1 MIIGTC
7 PKSWID
13 TGVWRMLSNL
23 EHVVPSLYKFCP
35 GTVPPVPDDQR
46 GGLVLLAGYSPTD
59 QLWTALKQK
68 GMSLGMLY
76 CSDILQAYI
85 VPQTNPLVGDLAPL
99 LHYIELLERDQLD
112 YLFVTSQSL
121 CNVLRDGR
129 PDALSDRII
138 YLPVALDTSEAA
150 LTHVTEPNTRNM
162 ISILGTR
169 DWHRNLAVQFAALN
183 LYKMWSKE
191 DKTRI
196 LLNGTEKV
204 PIVRFFEKLFP
215 RLKNDLYC
223 PFDVAFRVDRTT
235 FLEGISRVKVNL
247 AVSLSET
254 FGYLVWELAMLGIPS
269 IVSPTIWWYRHAHL
283 IDELCVVQ
291 DVSDYHEIGERLRR
305 IMNLSN
311 TTYVRLGSASRRVA
325 VEVGLK
331 SSLSIESTLVG
342 IAAKLKV
349 QAVQRSKS

>member
-1 MIIGTC
+1 MITGTC

-35 GTVPPVPDDQR
+35 GTVPPVPDGQR
-46 GGLVLLAGYSPTD
+46 GGLILLAGYSPTD

-68 GMSLGMLY
+68 GMSLGVLY

-129 PDALSDRII
+129 SDTLSDRII
-138 YLPVALDTSEAA
+138 YLPVALNASEPA
-150 LTHVTEPNTRNM
+150 LSHVGEFNARDK

-204 PIVRFFEKLFP
+204 PVIQFFKQLFP
-215 RLKNDLYC
+215 RLRNDVYC
-223 PFDVAFRVDRTT
+223 PFEAALRVNRTA
-235 FLEGISRVKVNL
+235 FLEELGRVKVNL

-269 IVSPTIWWYRHAHL
+269 IVSPTIWWYRGDPSLSSYDL
-283 IDELCVVQ
+283 IDKLCVVQ
-291 DVSDYHEIGERLRR
+291 DVSNYHEIGERLHR
-305 IMNLSN
+305 IMTLPDAAYAELG
-311 TTYVRLGSASRRVA
+311 YVSRQIAIKVA
-325 VEVGLK
+325 FE
-331 SSLSIESTLVG
+331 SSKAIESTLLG
-342 IAAKLKV
+342 IAVKH
-349 QAVQRSKS
+349 RS